1 MDLLFWLEQS
11 TLAQLVRVSL
21 YPFVQIVHI
30 ISFAVL
36 IGAIGIFDLRLLGYF
51 PKLPIVE
58 IAKSL
63 LPLARHSFSF
73 ATLSGFLL
81 FSAQPVVLVANPMFQ
96 FKLLLIVL
104 AGVNAVT
111 FHVASFGSMK
121 RWEQHT
127 KVPTSARIIA
137 VISLFLWVAIIA
149 CGRLIA
155 YS

>member
-63 LPLARHSFSF
+63 LPLARHSFSL

-121 RWEQHT
+121 RQHT
-127 KVPTSARIIA
+127 KVPTSARVIA